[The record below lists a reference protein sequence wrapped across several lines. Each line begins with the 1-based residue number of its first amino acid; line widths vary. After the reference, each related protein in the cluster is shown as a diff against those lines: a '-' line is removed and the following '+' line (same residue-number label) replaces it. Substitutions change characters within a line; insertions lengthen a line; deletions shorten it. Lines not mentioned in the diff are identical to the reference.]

1 MVGVEGF
8 SFDCEGLVFVV
19 VFSPM
24 NAILDGGVTKGKSS
38 TGGSVFSDSSQG
50 ESSEQTN
57 ITTQNNTEVTASANI
72 SSLSDDFPTPLARAY
87 VEKLR
92 TMYDTSEM
100 EPVLKVPGFQAILA
114 CAGSGKTTTLKH
126 KVNYGIL
133 TKELT
138 ELVPL
143 ASDVRRVLSPVL
155 VCTFS
160 REAASELRSA
170 LVQSQQDMGYRWFGR
185 WFDGENPSC

>member
-72 SSLSDDFPTPLARAY
+72 SSLSDDFPTPLRSCGRCMTQP
-87 VEKLR
+87 KWSRFLR
-92 TMYDTSEM
+92 
-100 EPVLKVPGFQAILA
+100 FQVF
-114 CAGSGKTTTLKH
+114 K
-126 KVNYGIL
+126 
-133 TKELT
+133 
-138 ELVPL
+138 
-143 ASDVRRVLSPVL
+143 
-155 VCTFS
+155 
-160 REAASELRSA
+160 RS
-170 LVQSQQDMGYRWFGR
+170 
-185 WFDGENPSC
+185 